1 MFNSNLGFQATL
13 NVKGAN
19 LYLINVFAPSGKKKE
34 NERESLFQTELI
46 HQLILICYEVVK
58 LTLDK

>member
-13 NVKGAN
+13 NVIGAN

-58 LTLDK
+58 LT